1 MRAICCH
8 PSIQST
14 QSKPIMLIALELA
27 GFKSFA
33 DKTRFDF
40 PDGITVVVGPNG
52 SGKSN
57 IVDAIK
63 WVLGT
68 QSAKSLRGEDM
79 ADVIFKGSAAGG
91 RKPCNSAEATLI
103 LDNHDKRLAV
113 DASEVHVTRRVFRSG
128 ESEYLINRE
137 PCRLKDIKDLFRGT
151 GVGIDAY
158 SLIEQG
164 KVDRMLQA
172 SAKDRRGIFEE
183 AAGIS
188 RFKTK
193 KVETERRIQ
202 RVDQNLV
209 RLKDIVDEVFTR
221 LTNLKNQAAK
231 AQQYRAMTARVSE
244 LRLQIGIDEHNGFQT
259 KIENFNT
266 DLATNENNRTAIVE
280 QLTSATALVE
290 DAENMLAEQ
299 IKESNAAQA
308 EQQAGKERIA
318 GLESSQTALRERLIE
333 LIADREIV
341 SSRQAALEEK
351 AELTSDEVTLRVSE
365 IQALH
370 DQRIAQSERVY
381 SMDQERVSLDD
392 QLSIIHKS
400 IELHRET
407 IQQLERQCH
416 QSSALSTTEA
426 SRVSQLERQLAS
438 EQQQWELLASQ
449 IQTQEQEFN
458 EQILQ
463 TKLVESKAELAQSA
477 FSAAQSELESLRLQY
492 VRLQETSIHH
502 HGRLQ
507 GTRERLLLLEQLE
520 DQQEGVGRGAKRLLE
535 IASKDRQAPWNSVKG
550 LVADLIEIDVHL
562 APLIDVA
569 LGATAETVVLD
580 DGQIIDLLRDGT
592 LNLDGRVSMLRID
605 RLPSRRAGEK
615 IQLDGLRGV
624 LGRADRLV
632 HTQPEFSP
640 LVHYLLGT
648 TWLVDTLATALD
660 LSHLRGAGLR
670 FVTAECER
678 IEADGTLS
686 IGSLQTA
693 LGLVSRRSEMLA
705 ARDEIRHLEE
715 LATLT
720 ADELAALQSTLKQQ
734 DFRAKELD
742 EASRGANHE
751 LAEFMI
757 QQTANGKRIGE
768 LKNEHRRLQRAIDET
783 REQLSASLVIVS
795 TAEVAA
801 QTAQGESDAIQGVL
815 LQQQDNLRSL
825 EDQRR
830 TIRDGITNEK
840 IVLARIEQRL
850 ESLQATL
857 DQLNRDSNE
866 RQLAVIEA
874 QESMVALDAKKSTTE
889 AAIQEAES
897 HRTNLLEKVNASQI
911 HLQALMEVTTQL
923 QTDRQAAS
931 RQRDQHQRL
940 LDRSIEQQRSL
951 ESEIVQCRAR
961 IDELVIRYR
970 QDYQLDLLD
979 TLLIEQTPRLEDRP
993 KAETE
998 AAQLRQDIA
1007 SVGAVNMEALRELD
1021 ELQSRYDTL
1030 HGHHQDLSEA
1040 KVNLQRIVEK
1050 INEDSQRL
1058 FSETLEAIRK
1068 NFQELYRRSFGGG
1081 HADLVLEQCEDMS
1094 EAGVEIIATPPGKT
1108 ALSNSLLSGGEK
1120 ALTAVALIMS
1130 IFQFRPSP
1138 FCILDEVDAPF
1149 DEANIGRFVSVLSEF
1164 LHMTKF
1170 VVVSHSKKTMTAANT
1185 IYGITMQESG
1195 VSRQVSVRFEDVRE
1209 DSDFLADDRP
1219 KKAA

>member
-1 MRAICCH
+1 
-8 PSIQST
+8 
-14 QSKPIMLIALELA
+14 MLIALELA

-103 LDNHDKRLAV
+103 LDNREKRLAV
-113 DASEVHVTRRVFRSG
+113 DATEVHVTRRVYRSG
-128 ESEYLINRE
+128 ESEYLINRD

-209 RLKDIVDEVFTR
+209 RLKDIVDEVHTR
-221 LTNLKNQAAK
+221 LSNLKSQATK
-231 AQQYRAMTARVSE
+231 AQQYREMTERVSV
-244 LRLQIGIDEHNGFQT
+244 LRFQIGIDERSSYIAKTELLQT
-259 KIENFNT
+259 NLASNQEN
-266 DLATNENNRTAIVE
+266 
-280 QLTSATALVE
+280 QSA
-290 DAENMLAEQ
+290 LAEQ
-299 IKESNAAQA
+299 LATAKKLVELSESKLAEQLLETQAAQS
-308 EQQAGKERIA
+308 EQQAWRERIA
-318 GLESSQTALRERLIE
+318 GLESSQVALGERLLDLATE
-333 LIADREIV
+333 REIIT
-341 SSRQAALEEK
+341 SRQLALEEK
-351 AELTSDEVTLRVSE
+351 AELTADEVTLRVAE
-365 IQALH
+365 VKELH
-370 DQRIAQSERVY
+370 DQRFVQADRIEAIDRDRQI
-381 SMDQERVSLDD
+381 LDD
-392 QLSIIHKS
+392 QLV
-400 IELHRET
+400 ELHSKIEGLRE
-407 IQQLERQCH
+407 QLQHSDRQGH
-416 QSSALSTTEA
+416 QNSALTVAEL
-426 SRVSQLERQLAS
+426 SRVAHLERQL
-438 EQQQWELLASQ
+438 ETQQQLAEQCADQ
-449 IQTQEQEFN
+449 IQSLDTVLAEQ
-458 EQILQ
+458 
-463 TKLVESKAELAQSA
+463 KAEKKLLEAKAGAADQA
-477 FSAAQSELESLRLQY
+477 YAAAQFELESLRLKH
-492 VRLQETSIHH
+492 VSLQETAIHH
-502 HGRLQ
+502 QGRLQ

-535 IASKDRQAPWNSVKG
+535 IAAKDHHAPWNSVKG

-569 LGATAETVVLD
+569 LGATAETVVLE

-605 RLPSRRAGEK
+605 RLPSRRAGDK

-632 HTQPEFSP
+632 HTRAEFAP

-678 IEADGTLS
+678 IDADGTLS

-705 ARDEIRHLEE
+705 ARDEIKQLEE
-715 LATLT
+715 LATST
-720 ADELAALQSTLKQQ
+720 ADELAALHSTLQDQQ
-734 DFRAKELD
+734 LRVKEFD
-742 EASRGANHE
+742 DAARTASQS
-751 LAEFMI
+751 LSEFLI
-757 QQTANGKRIGE
+757 QQMANAKRVEE
-768 LKNEHRRLQRAIDET
+768 LTNEHRRMQQDIDDT

-795 TAEVAA
+795 TAEVATQVA
-801 QTAQGESDAIQGVL
+801 QAESQTIQVAL
-815 LQQQDNLRSL
+815 LANQDSLRHH
-825 EDQRR
+825 EENRR
-830 TIRDGITNEK
+830 TIRETITSER

-866 RQLAVIEA
+866 RRQAVVEA
-874 QESMVALDAKKSTTE
+874 QSSIAAMDAKKASTE
-889 AAIQEAES
+889 KAIEDAENQ
-897 HRTNLLEKVNASQI
+897 RRQLTGQVDASQAK
-911 HLQALMEVTTQL
+911 LVALLEVTTQL
-923 QTDRQAAS
+923 QTDRQSAS
-931 RQRDQHQRL
+931 RQHDQLQRQ
-940 LDRSIEQQRSL
+940 LDRSVESQRSL
-951 ESEIVQCRAR
+951 ESEMAQCRER
-961 IDELVIRYR
+961 IDELVSRYQ

-979 TLLIEQTPRLEDRP
+979 LQLVELTPKLDDRQA
-993 KAETE
+993 AETE
-998 AAQLRQDIA
+998 VAQLRQDIA
-1007 SVGAVNMEALRELD
+1007 SVGSVNMEALRELD
-1021 ELQSRYDTL
+1021 ELQLRYDTL
-1030 HGHHQDLSEA
+1030 HGHYQDLTEA
-1040 KVNLQRIVEK
+1040 KVNLQNIVEK
-1050 INEDSQRL
+1050 INLDSQRL

-1094 EAGVEIIATPPGKT
+1094 EAGVEIVATPPGKT
-1108 ALSNSLLSGGEK
+1108 SLSNSLLSGGEK

-1149 DEANIGRFVSVLSEF
+1149 DEANIGRFVSVLTEF

-1195 VSRQVSVRFEDVRE
+1195 VSRQVAVRFEDVSE
-1209 DSDFLADDRP
+1209 DSDFLADDHSQ